1 MEKLS
6 TQDSLKI
13 IQTVIEQRKRKYEE
27 NGFFLLFWG
36 ILIVIASISQYIMI
50 AMGKGGISGYA
61 WMFTMIPGSIFS
73 AIWGFVESRKRKKGT
88 IKKSADRMDWI
99 WAFVGCLAMT
109 TGFVFG
115 RKFGIGFTAMLFI
128 PFCVAA
134 LASALSMKNN
144 SWAFLAIFS
153 AVISYGSIF
162 VPFKYHPLIAAL
174 IALFLFLIPGMQF
187 YINHK
192 KRK

>member
-1 MEKLS
+1 MENLS
-6 TQDSLKI
+6 TKDSLKI

-27 NGFFLLFWG
+27 NGFFLLLWG
-36 ILIVIASISQYIMI
+36 ALVIIAGVSQYIMI
-50 AMGKGGISGYA
+50 AMGKANISGYV
-61 WMFTMIPGSIFS
+61 WLFTMIPGFIFTFIS
-73 AIWGFVESRKRKKGT
+73 SFIEGRKKVKS
-88 IKKSADRMDWI
+88 KKPVDRIDWI

-109 TGFVFG
+109 TGFIFG

-144 SWAFLAIFS
+144 SWTFLSIIAAI
-153 AVISYGSIF
+153 VSYGSIF

-174 IALFLFLIPGMQF
+174 VAFLLMFIPGLQF

>member
-1 MEKLS
+1 MENLS
-6 TQDSLKI
+6 TKDSLKI

-27 NGFFLLFWG
+27 NGFFLLLWG
-36 ILIVIASISQYIMI
+36 ILVMIAGVSQYILI
-50 AMGKGGISGYA
+50 AMGKGEISGYA
-61 WMFTMIPGSIFS
+61 WVFTMIPGSIFS
-73 AIWGFVESRKRKKGT
+73 AIWGFVEGRKRKKGV

-99 WAFVGCLAMT
+99 WAFTGYLAMM

-115 RKFGIGFTAMLFI
+115 RKFGIGFTAMLYI

-144 SWAFLAIFS
+144 TWTFLSIIAAI
-153 AVISYGSIF
+153 VSYGSIF

-174 IALFLFLIPGMQF
+174 VAFLLMFIPGLQF

-192 KRK
+192 KR